1 MVVCSIR
8 GCNEKLEKYPTS
20 EIVLC
25 RKHLAAAR
33 ELISLI
39 ETSAGLVE
47 VLKPV
52 IPKPSPAKP
61 ATAKPKAVKP
71 AAKPKPKAPAKKVLK
86 DDREVEDVVMSLL
99 VKRGQAIARTI
110 LENYDIMRG
119 EHPTKIAR
127 LLAVMRSV
135 AEKNPG
141 LVVEGTSK
149 DTKLKKVQE
158 VPPQPPQE
166 TQQETTTTQG

>member
-52 IPKPSPAKP
+52 IPKPSP
-61 ATAKPKAVKP
+61 TKPKAVRP

-86 DDREVEDVVMSLL
+86 DDREVEDVVVSYL

-127 LLAVMRSV
+127 LLAVMKSV
-135 AEKNPG
+135 AEKIPG

-158 VPPQPPQE
+158 APPQPPQ
-166 TQQETTTTQG
+166 QQETTTTQG

>member
-1 MVVCSIR
+1 LGRVQ
-8 GCNEKLEKYPTS
+8 
-20 EIVLC
+20 
-25 RKHLAAAR
+25 
-33 ELISLI
+33 
-39 ETSAGLVE
+39 
-47 VLKPV
+47 
-52 IPKPSPAKP
+52 PA
-61 ATAKPKAVKP
+61 V
-71 AAKPKPKAPAKKVLK
+71 KPKAPAKKVLK
-86 DDREVEDVVMSLL
+86 DDREIEDVVMSLL

-149 DTKLKKVQE
+149 DTKLRE
-158 VPPQPPQE
+158 G
-166 TQQETTTTQG
+166 TGGTTTASTGNTAGNHHNPGIEPTQS

>member
-1 MVVCSIR
+1 LGR
-8 GCNEKLEKYPTS
+8 GQPT
-20 EIVLC
+20 V
-25 RKHLAAAR
+25 
-33 ELISLI
+33 
-39 ETSAGLVE
+39 
-47 VLKPV
+47 
-52 IPKPSPAKP
+52 
-61 ATAKPKAVKP
+61 
-71 AAKPKPKAPAKKVLK
+71 KPKAPAKKVLK
-86 DDREVEDVVMSLL
+86 DDRDIEDVVMSLL

-149 DTKLKKVQE
+149 DTKLRKVQE